1 MPFKTIAAPR
11 KLSSVDAELRAA
23 CFLNTPGMVAMLGH
37 TPVRIATFA
46 FGGAP
51 GKVTNVSLDGADA
64 VALLNRDIAVVRGSD
79 DSVWALLDITHT
91 PKMDQVGRDVRALAF
106 RPGGET
112 ALALGWD
119 GSASELRV
127 SRNEVEAR
135 QFSLRGA
142 LRAIDVG
149 ETECYAL
156 VDGADGADG
165 GQLRVHP
172 GATPEPGA
180 SLRVNLPAAA
190 ASLDQVRGGP
200 RLAAVWKPGKRTVC
214 LATGGPARLVAK
226 LVELEDAPSALGVL
240 DTSLVVAFSDGKVS
254 LYDSDA
260 IAAAGEGAPITPKHT
275 TSLGTRGKPEALVLT
290 QKGGATLWIGT
301 STGEVL
307 SASLVKKAPPV

>member
-11 KLSSVDAELRAA
+11 KLSDVQAELRAA
-23 CFLNTPGMVAMLGH
+23 AFINTPGMVAMLSH

-46 FGGAP
+46 FGGAA

-119 GSASELRV
+119 GSASELRI
-127 SRNEVEAR
+127 SRHEVEAR

-149 ETECYAL
+149 ETENYA
-156 VDGADGADG
+156 VADGTDG

-180 SLRVNLPAAA
+180 SLRCNLPREV
-190 ASLDQVRGGP
+190 ASFDHVRGGP
-200 RLAAVWKPGKRTVC
+200 RLVAVWKPGNRTVC
-214 LATGGPARLVAK
+214 LATGGPNRLVAK
-226 LVELEDAPSALGVL
+226 LVELDDAPTALGVL
-240 DTSLVVAFSDGKVS
+240 ETSLLVAFADGRVS

-260 IAAAGEGAPITPKHT
+260 IAAAGEGAPIAARHT
-275 TSLGTRGKPEALVLT
+275 ISLGTRGKPEAMVLT
-290 QKGGATLWIGT
+290 SKGGATLWVGT
-301 STGEVL
+301 SSGEVL
-307 SASLVKKAPPV
+307 SASVVKKGGL

>member
-11 KLSSVDAELRAA
+11 KLSSIDAEIRSAA
-23 CFLNTPGMVAMLGH
+23 FLNTPGMVAMLSH

-46 FGGAP
+46 FGGAA
-51 GKVTNVSLDGADA
+51 GKVTNVSLDGATE

-91 PKMDQVGRDVRALAF
+91 PKMDQVGRDARHLAF

-112 ALALGWD
+112 ALVLGWD
-119 GSASELRV
+119 GTASELRI
-127 SRNEVEAR
+127 SRHEVEAR
-135 QFSLRGA
+135 QFQLRGS

-149 ETECYAL
+149 ETENYAI
-156 VDGADGADG
+156 ADGADG

-180 SLRVNLPAAA
+180 SLKCNLPREA
-190 ASLDQVRGGP
+190 ASFDQVRGGP
-200 RLAAVWKPGKRTVC
+200 RLVVVFKAGHRTVC
-214 LATGGPARLVAK
+214 LGTGGPARLQAK
-226 LVELEDAPSALGVL
+226 LVELDDAPTAIAVL
-240 DTSLVVAFSDGKVS
+240 DTSFVAAFADGRVS

-260 IAAAGEGAPITPKHT
+260 IAAAGDNGPIAPKHT
-275 TSLGTRGKPEALVLT
+275 TPLGTRGKPEALVLT
-290 QKGGATLWIGT
+290 SKGGSTMWVGT

-307 SASLVKKAPPV
+307 SASLLKKTAL